1 MATAQVMFRHD
12 KRVKSGIRPI
22 QGQRDMPA
30 IVELIEIGFGEEL
43 DPKGRK
49 MLEQMRRVA
58 QYQRWAQWLSPSQP
72 TPKGLVWVEDGRVV
86 GNLSLRAAYPRHT
99 GGWLIGNVV
108 VHPEF
113 RSHGIGRALMDAAR
127 EEVRSHSGKW
137 VGLEVREDNE
147 VACKLYEDMGFQA
160 VGRLQHLIRP
170 ADEAWPTRLTSQRT
184 WHASRPNDKYRWFNL
199 AKTIHHRRQREI
211 LGIRPNIYEFGGIG
225 RAIEMWFSGERE
237 RAWLQMAGEEARLA
251 ARVWTDRRA
260 HFYVWDLL
268 IHPLAGAAGA
278 RETLAH
284 VMQAMHRARPWTTV
298 ALIADQASL
307 HQALLTV
314 GFNTHRTLLQM
325 QCDLL

>member
-1 MATAQVMFRHD
+1 
-12 KRVKSGIRPI
+12 
-22 QGQRDMPA
+22 
-30 IVELIEIGFGEEL
+30 
-43 DPKGRK
+43 
-49 MLEQMRRVA
+49 
-58 QYQRWAQWLSPSQP
+58 
-72 TPKGLVWVEDGRVV
+72 
-86 GNLSLRAAYPRHT
+86 
-99 GGWLIGNVV
+99 
-108 VHPEF
+108 
-113 RSHGIGRALMDAAR
+113 
-127 EEVRSHSGKW
+127 
-137 VGLEVREDNE
+137 VREDNE